1 MALLVLLVS
10 CLLVGPCRTCFRR
23 QGVRGL
29 FNALTGP
36 GELVLGR
43 CAMVSQRHALTIQ
56 RFGCPEACARA
67 PGATAGTYALEAQ
80 SRSAMRATHLFQ
92 QRIQECFPE
101 SLQRLPQRRSV
112 IVLVLAT
119 TLVSCVVRKAYV
131 HHRPYQRSI
140 ARGRQRCV
148 LLIQLIQQMGDGRHS
163 LRLGVNNH
171 RQAQAHATLRTMGS
185 KSSASA
191 GLMGTQTRPVFGCTQ
206 KGALSKWFM
215 CLDTSTSSRGKV
227 CANTISYCVQRTTS
241 EPCGIHQSRH
251 GQRAHQAT
259 SKRCSVTGVASFFC
273 RLLNFS
279 LQGRPPH
286 RSLVFVRW
294 RQTFTGLGSG
304 TRVRQQRAIDRSYRV
319 DTYLETVSD
328 RVAHVFV
335 GNHSKDVIQL
345 HVGLQ
350 QPVVRQ
356 NNLGASRR

>member
-1 MALLVLLVS
+1 MALLVLS
-10 CLLVGPCRTCFRR
+10 VGPCRTCFRR

-119 TLVSCVVRKAYV
+119 TLVSCARLNV

-191 GLMGTQTRPVFGCTQ
+191 GLIGTQTRPVLGCTQ

-215 CLDTSTSSRGKV
+215 CLDTSTSSRGNV
-227 CANTISYCVQRTTS
+227 CANTISYCAHRTVS
-241 EPCGIHQSRH
+241 APSGVCQSSRH
-251 GQRAHQAT
+251 
-259 SKRCSVTGVASFFC
+259 C
-273 RLLNFS
+273 
-279 LQGRPPH
+279 
-286 RSLVFVRW
+286 
-294 RQTFTGLGSG
+294 
-304 TRVRQQRAIDRSYRV
+304 
-319 DTYLETVSD
+319 
-328 RVAHVFV
+328 
-335 GNHSKDVIQL
+335 
-345 HVGLQ
+345 
-350 QPVVRQ
+350 
-356 NNLGASRR
+356 